1 MKKFQKIL
9 KTLSILMVV
18 GLMLIPASATF
29 ASGTDRPLTDRENA
43 AFIVRDEW
51 SAWVKGFTASLSE
64 LDKNATSRIYNNMDF
79 YDMQYRFTEKYKKVP
94 EYLDEDG
101 KPTQKL
107 KDLIKAKRKEL
118 AGAQTRD
125 YLCFTSKQN
134 GSKIKYTL
142 QGGLASSRVN
152 IGYSKDGTSFVPWSA
167 GDVGEIT
174 LNSGEELYV
183 WNKTSLLSE
192 SNTKYV
198 KFTMTGNLE
207 ASGSVD
213 SMINFSDVSAYCYA
227 HLFEGCTA
235 LYTAPEVPS
244 TTVADYCYYSMFEG
258 CTNLG
263 TAPSCLPASILKS
276 QCYAGMF
283 RGCSSL
289 KKSPSIMASTIVNS
303 SEALQNMF
311 FSCSSLEEIDIEY
324 YKGSFTS
331 AYPAFN
337 NWVEGVAGS
346 GTIYY
351 RGPDT
356 TEGPSAIP
364 TGWLLINND
373 RDYLTFTAAEE
384 GASVYYTIGSS
395 LTDNIYYQI
404 SGDPDWTKWSGGVA
418 NKVTLA
424 KDQSI
429 RVWNRNST
437 LSTGTNDGTTRFRFF
452 MPDGK
457 IKASGNIESMINFN
471 STLSSYC
478 FNYMFGQCTKLLTPP
493 KLPSMSLADHCYY
506 DMFHN
511 CNQMTDVPELPAT
524 TMQEYCYT
532 AMFYACKSITTVPAL
547 PAQTMRLSCYSEM
560 FCGCESLVRVPQ
572 DLCSSATALAA
583 YCYNAM
589 FKGCKNLTTV
599 PDLPCM
605 TLVHNCYKSMF
616 EGCTSLVTAQATL
629 PATALKSQCYMYM
642 FKGCIDLTKS
652 PVLCGTSFG
661 TSETNCYKEMFNGCT
676 SLNEITINYTGEIN
690 DTQFKDWV
698 SDVADEGVFYYS
710 GTYRTYGSSNIPKAD
725 ADGQRWAVFAPGD
738 ALVFTSQQ
746 DGSTVYFNEWSSSY
760 GTETPTTTGTNASCD
775 GIYYK
780 KNNGAWTHWNRGD
793 ANKITLNNRDK
804 LLVINSE
811 NSLSRSIAMEGVY
824 YVRFKMEGS
833 IAASGNAMAMLN
845 HSSLYQTALYGL
857 FDGCTAL
864 TSAPELPAT
873 TLDTGCYR
881 AMFAGCTGLT
891 VAPRLPATTLATD
904 CYQLMFYGC
913 TNLRE
918 IKLDYTGNFSGG
930 QFNNWVN
937 GVANTGTFYYNG
949 SSTSSFGPNA
959 IPKEDA
965 DGKRW
970 TVQTF
975 TP

>member
-18 GLMLIPASATF
+18 GLMLLPASATF
-29 ASGTDRPLTDRENA
+29 ATGTDRPLTDREEA

-64 LDKNATSRIYNNMDF
+64 LDKNATSRIYNNMDY

-107 KDLIKAKRKEL
+107 KDLIKEKRKEI
-118 AGAQTRD
+118 AGAQAID
-125 YLCFTSKQN
+125 YLKFTSKQN
-134 GSKIKYTL
+134 GSKIKYTVNGSL
-142 QGGLASSRVN
+142 DESTIN
-152 IGYSKDGTSFVPWSA
+152 IGYSKDGTSFVPWTKNM
-167 GDVGEIT
+167 DIT
-174 LNSGEELYV
+174 LNSGDELYV
-183 WNKTSLLSE
+183 RNKTSTLST
-192 SNTKYV
+192 NVGYV
-198 KFTMTGNLE
+198 QFVMTGNLE
-207 ASGSVD
+207 GSGSVD
-213 SMINFSDVSAYCYA
+213 SMINFSDISAYCYA

-244 TTVADYCYYSMFEG
+244 TTVADGCYYSMFEG
-258 CTNLG
+258 CSNLG

-276 QCYAGMF
+276 QCYVGMF
-283 RGCSSL
+283 QGCTSL

-311 FSCSSLEEIDIEY
+311 RSCSLLEEIDIEY

-356 TEGPSAIP
+356 TEGPNAIP
-364 TGWLLINND
+364 VGWLLINND
-373 RDYLTFTAAEE
+373 RDYLTFTAADE

-404 SGDPDWTKWSGGVA
+404 SGDPNWTKWSGGVA

-437 LSTGTNDGTTRFRFF
+437 LSTGTTDSTNRFRFF

-532 AMFYACKSITTVPAL
+532 SMFYACKSITTVPAL
-547 PAQTMRLSCYSEM
+547 PAQTMRMSCYSEM
-560 FCGCESLVRVPQ
+560 FTGCEGLVRVPQ

-583 YCYNAM
+583 YCYNKM

-605 TLVHNCYKSMF
+605 TLVHHCYTSMF

-642 FKGCIDLTKS
+642 FKGCTNLTKS

-661 TSETNCYKEMFNGCT
+661 PSETDCCLEMFNGCT

-698 SDVADEGVFYYS
+698 VGVADEGMFYYS
-710 GTYRTYGSSNIPKAD
+710 GTYATYGSSNIPKED
-725 ADGQRWAVFAPGD
+725 SHKWVVFAPGD
-738 ALVFTSQQ
+738 NFILTAKEN
-746 DGSTVYFNEWSSSY
+746 GSTVKFVAYAMGAY
-760 GTETPTTTGTNASCD
+760 TPSGVQLD
-775 GIYYK
+775 EIYYK
-780 KNNGAWTHWNRGD
+780 KNNGSWTKWNE
-793 ANKITLNNRDK
+793 NTVINMNNRDIIAIRNK
-804 LLVINSE
+804 RTTLGCLVGGGTTH
-811 NSLSRSIAMEGVY
+811 AEGMNFVMTGQ
-824 YVRFKMEGS
+824 FEASGS
-833 IAASGNAMAMLN
+833 IGALVNHANLSMLCFN
-845 HSSLYQTALYGL
+845 NLFRGCGSLIK
-857 FDGCTAL
+857 
-864 TSAPELPAT
+864 APDLPAT
-873 TLDTGCYR
+873 TLAQACYMN
-881 AMFAGCTGLT
+881 MFTNCTGLEK
-891 VAPRLPATTLATD
+891 APRLPATSLADD
-904 CYQLMFYGC
+904 CYVEMFKGC
-913 TNLRE
+913 TSLNE
-918 IKLDYTGNFSGG
+918 MKIDYTGALGGG
-930 QFNNWVN
+930 QFTDWVD
-937 GVANTGTFYYNG
+937 GVTSSGTFYYNN
-949 SSTSSFGPNA
+949 STYNTKGNSA
-959 IPKEDA
+959 IPTNFTK
-965 DGKRW
+965 
-970 TVQTF
+970 QSF

>member
-9 KTLSILMVV
+9 KTISILMVV
-18 GLMLIPASATF
+18 GFMLVPASATF
-29 ASGTDRPLTDRENA
+29 ATGTDRPLTDRENA

-64 LDKNATSRIYNNMDF
+64 LDKNATSRIYDNMDY

-107 KDLIKAKRKEL
+107 KDLIKAKRKEI
-118 AGAQTRD
+118 AGAKVRD
-125 YLCFTSKQN
+125 YLCFTAKQN
-134 GSKIKYTL
+134 GTTIKYTL
-142 QGGLASSRVN
+142 EGGLASSRVN
-152 IGYSKDGTSFVPWSA
+152 IGYSRDGTSFVPWT
-167 GDVGEIT
+167 VNTNIT

-192 SNTKYV
+192 SDTKYV
-198 KFTMTGNLE
+198 KFTMTGNVE

-213 SMINFSDVSAYCYA
+213 SMINFSDVSDYCYA
-227 HLFEGCTA
+227 RLFEGCTA

-244 TTVADYCYYSMFEG
+244 TSVRSHCYYKMFYG
-258 CTNLG
+258 CTNLS
-263 TAPSCLPASILKS
+263 TAPSSLPAATLALS
-276 QCYAGMF
+276 CYESMF
-283 RGCSSL
+283 ENCTSL
-289 KKSPSIMASTIVNS
+289 KKSPNMMPKTIVDVSN
-303 SEALQNMF
+303 ALQRMF
-311 FSCSSLEEIDIEY
+311 YGCSVLEEIDIEY
-324 YKGSFTS
+324 YKGSFN
-331 AYPAFN
+331 AAFN
-337 NWVEGVAGS
+337 NWVNGVAPS

-351 RGPDT
+351 KGPDT

-418 NKVTLA
+418 NKVTLV

-437 LSTGTNDGTTRFRFF
+437 LSTGTTDSTNRFRFF

-457 IKASGNIESMINFN
+457 IKASGSIESMINFN

-478 FNYMFGQCTKLLTPP
+478 FNYMFGQCTNLLTPP

-511 CNQMTDVPELPAT
+511 CNQMIDVPELPAT

-532 AMFYACKSITTVPAL
+532 AMFYDCKSITTVPAL
-547 PAQTMRLSCYSEM
+547 PAQTMRMSCYSEM
-560 FCGCESLVRVPQ
+560 FTGCEGLVRVPQ

-583 YCYNAM
+583 YCYNKM

-605 TLVHNCYKSMF
+605 TLVHHCYTSMF

-642 FKGCIDLTKS
+642 FKGCTNLTKS

-661 TSETNCYKEMFNGCT
+661 TSETDCCQEMFNGCT

-698 SDVADEGVFYYS
+698 VGVADEGMFYYS
-710 GTYRTYGSSNIPKAD
+710 GTYATYGSSNIPKED
-725 ADGQRWAVFAPGD
+725 SHKWAVFAPGD
-738 ALVFTSQQ
+738 NFILTAKEN
-746 DGSTVYFNEWSSSY
+746 GSTVKFVAYAMGAY
-760 GTETPTTTGTNASCD
+760 TPSGVQLD
-775 GIYYK
+775 EIYYK
-780 KNNGAWTHWNRGD
+780 KNNGSWAKWNE
-793 ANKITLNNRDK
+793 NTVINMNNRDIIAIRNK
-804 LLVINSE
+804 RTTLGCLVGGGTTH
-811 NSLSRSIAMEGVY
+811 AEGMNFVMTGQ
-824 YVRFKMEGS
+824 FEASGS
-833 IAASGNAMAMLN
+833 IGALVNHANLSMLCFN
-845 HSSLYQTALYGL
+845 NLFRGCGSLIK
-857 FDGCTAL
+857 
-864 TSAPELPAT
+864 APDLPAT
-873 TLDTGCYR
+873 TLAQACYMN
-881 AMFAGCTGLT
+881 MFTNCTGLEK
-891 VAPRLPATTLATD
+891 APRLPATSLADD
-904 CYQLMFYGC
+904 CYVEMFKGC
-913 TNLRE
+913 TSLNE
-918 IKLDYTGNFSGG
+918 MKIDYTGALGGG
-930 QFNNWVN
+930 QFTDWVD
-937 GVANTGTFYYNG
+937 GVTSSGTFYYNN
-949 SSTSSFGPNA
+949 STYNTKGNSA
-959 IPKEDA
+959 IPTNFTK
-965 DGKRW
+965 
-970 TVQTF
+970 QSF